1 MAFTYDNTT
10 DRGRVRLLIRDT
22 NVATAALQ
30 VFDDSEVDAFLAL
43 NVGVKRAAAAALMVL
58 AADELQISKIITTQD
73 LKTDAA
79 KYADAMRALAAELR
93 AEADRDAD
101 DDLGVTDV
109 LDFDRFAGLRF
120 PGELAS
126 GC

>member
-10 DRGRVRLLIRDT
+10 DRGRVRLLISDVDVSDVTRQ
-22 NVATAALQ
+22 L
-30 VFDDSEVDAFLAL
+30 FDDSEVDAFLAL
-43 NVGVKRAAAAALMVL
+43 SSGVKRAAALALDTIAADLAMVL
-58 AADELQISKIITTQD
+58 RVIKTQD
-73 LKTDAA
+73 LATDGAKT
-79 KYADAMRALAAELR
+79 ADALRKQAQALR
-93 AEADRDAD
+93 DQADRDAD
-101 DDLGVTDV
+101 DAGVMEV